1 MTVQPSSART
11 DTAAGERLT
20 ATPPPDPQDP
30 LPESN
35 WIPRRWSSF
44 AVCIGGAVVILI
56 VIRVLWLIAN
66 ASAEARVLIPIV
78 NALSSIAGLA
88 VLVIVIDRL
97 LLMVAPSAEQAI
109 KMIQTAGLLL
119 RGVTLRSE
127 TRTTATADAA
137 ETVTRT
143 ESSTIPPAPAAPV
156 PAPAAA
162 PEPIP
167 ELPAAD
173 EPDPVPHG
181 RD

>member
-1 MTVQPSSART
+1 MSLQPSSATT
-11 DTAAGERLT
+11 DTAAGDRLR
-20 ATPPPDPQDP
+20 ASPPVDPQDP

-44 AVCIGGAVVILI
+44 AVCLGGAVVILI
-56 VIRVLWLIAN
+56 VIRVLWLIA
-66 ASAEARVLIPIV
+66 SSTAEARVLIPIV

-88 VLVIVIDRL
+88 VLVVVIDRL

-127 TRTTATADAA
+127 TRTTATADTA

-143 ESSTIPPAPAAPV
+143 ETSTATPAPAPPPTPPAPA
-156 PAPAAA
+156 
-162 PEPIP
+162 PEPLP

-173 EPDPVPHG
+173 EPDPVPPG

>member
-1 MTVQPSSART
+1 MTKAPSATS
-11 DTAAGERLT
+11 DTAAGRLQ
-20 ATPPPDPQDP
+20 ALPPTDPQDP

-44 AVCIGGAVVILI
+44 AVCLGGAVVILI
-56 VIRVLWLIAN
+56 VIRVLWLVAK
-66 ASAEARVLIPIV
+66 ASAEASVLIQIV
-78 NALSSIAGLA
+78 SALSSIASLA
-88 VLVIVIDRL
+88 VLVIVIDRI

-143 ESSTIPPAPAAPV
+143 SASSEPAPAE
-156 PAPAAA
+156 PAP
-162 PEPIP
+162 ESTG
-167 ELPAAD
+167 LPPARPGD
-173 EPDPVPHG
+173 
-181 RD
+181 

>member
-1 MTVQPSSART
+1 MSVQPSRART
-11 DTAAGERLT
+11 DTATGDHLSAST
-20 ATPPPDPQDP
+20 PPDPQDP

-44 AVCIGGAVVILI
+44 AVCIGAALIILL

-66 ASAEARVLIPIV
+66 GSAEPRVLIPIV
-78 NALSSIAGLA
+78 NALSSIAGLMVA
-88 VLVIVIDRL
+88 VIVIDRI

-127 TRTTATADAA
+127 TRTTATADTA

-143 ESSTIPPAPAAPV
+143 ESSTAPPAPV
-156 PAPAAA
+156 PAPAPAPAA
-162 PEPIP
+162 TGEAEADPIP
-167 ELPAAD
+167 P
-173 EPDPVPHG
+173 G

>member
-1 MTVQPSSART
+1 MTGKPSSSATT
-11 DTAAGERLT
+11 DTAAGDRLK
-20 ATPPPDPQDP
+20 AVPPADPQDP

-44 AVCIGGAVVILI
+44 AVCLGGAILI
-56 VIRVLWLIAN
+56 GLVIRILWLIAHGT
-66 ASAEARVLIPIV
+66 AEPRVLIPIV
-78 NALSSIAGLA
+78 NALSSIAGLM
-88 VLVIVIDRL
+88 VLVIVIDRI

-127 TRTTATADAA
+127 TRTTATADTA

-143 ESSTIPPAPAAPV
+143 SASTPAAPPAPAPESTGEAEPD
-156 PAPAAA
+156 PAPA
-162 PEPIP
+162 P
-167 ELPAAD
+167 
-173 EPDPVPHG
+173 

>member
-1 MTVQPSSART
+1 MSPTPPSART
-11 DTAAGERLT
+11 DKASGDRMTAA
-20 ATPPPDPQDP
+20 PPLDPQDP

-44 AVCIGGAVVILI
+44 AVCLGGAAVILI
-56 VIRVLWLIAN
+56 VIRVLWLIASG
-66 ASAEARVLIPIV
+66 SAEPRVLIPIV
-78 NALSSIAGLA
+78 DALSLIAGLA
-88 VLVIVIDRL
+88 VLVVVIDRI

-127 TRTTATADAA
+127 TRTTATADSA

-143 ESSTIPPAPAAPV
+143 ESSTATAPPSPAPAPAAPIESM
-156 PAPAAA
+156 AA
-162 PEPIP
+162 P
-167 ELPAAD
+167 D
-173 EPDPVPHG
+173 EPDPVPPG